1 MATLTELKTAAD
13 TASTK
18 LYAAQARLET
28 ARADVIQASAAQ
40 HQAILNAVTDQP
52 PAPAPAPAPAGPA
65 KARTASVPAVDPVAA
80 AAKRVAD
87 ALAAYE
93 QVRRDLGLT

>member
-1 MATLTELKTAAD
+1 MPTTTLADLQTAAAAAD
-13 TASTK
+13 AK
-18 LYAAQARLET
+18 LRDAQARLEN

-40 HQAILNAVTDQP
+40 HQAIIALVTDQ
-52 PAPAPAPAPAGPA
+52 APIAAPAPAGPA
-65 KARTASVPAVDPVAA
+65 KARAASVPAVDPVAA

-87 ALAAYE
+87 AIAAYE